1 VVAVTTESIRALR
14 SETDAPVMDCKRAL
28 EEAQGNPEQAKLLLR
43 EWGAS
48 ALAKKSDRQASEGVI
63 EVYIHHNARVG
74 VLVELNCET
83 DFVARNDEFRQFA
96 KLLAKQIAG
105 MNPTRVGN
113 ESDAPSNDPDDRP
126 LLSMDSIVPE
136 FQGRTIED
144 IFNELVLKLRENIV
158 IRRFVRYELGA

>member
-1 VVAVTTESIRALR
+1 MVAVTTEAIRALR
-14 SETDAPVMDCKRAL
+14 QETDAPVMECKRAL
-28 EEAQGNPEQAKLLLR
+28 EEAEGNSDKAKALLR

-63 EVYIHHNARVG
+63 EVYLHHNARVG

-83 DFVARNDEFRQFA
+83 DFVARSDEFRAFA
-96 KLLAKQIAG
+96 SLLAKQIAG
-105 MNPTRVGN
+105 MNPTRIGN
-113 ESDAPSNDPDDRP
+113 EADAPEIDPDDRP
-126 LLSMDSIVPE
+126 LLAMDSIVPE

-144 IFNELVLKLRENIV
+144 VFNELVLKLRENIV

>member
-1 VVAVTTESIRALR
+1 
-14 SETDAPVMDCKRAL
+14 MDCKRAL

-113 ESDAPSNDPDDRP
+113 ELDAPANDPDDRP
-126 LLSMDSIVPE
+126 LLSMDSIIPE